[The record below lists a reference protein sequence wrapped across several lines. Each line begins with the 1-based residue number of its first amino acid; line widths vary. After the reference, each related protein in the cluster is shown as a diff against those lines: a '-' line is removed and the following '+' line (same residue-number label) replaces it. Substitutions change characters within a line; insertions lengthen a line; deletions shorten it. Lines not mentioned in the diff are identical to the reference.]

1 MMAMGT
7 CLVPVAH
14 GDEGPSVDMK
24 LVPSDAVQNLTQM
37 YIPRPVKLSSDAPT
51 DLKKKPEMQAPL
63 YGTIDFGGKAHIL
76 ALDEPDGK
84 DAKLYVDAN
93 GDGDLTD
100 DPPAEWKKQ
109 TNGGH
114 TMYKGSFKLPLAGDQ
129 TKPVLVN
136 LVAYRFDPKD
146 PQRAG
151 LSHTL
156 LYYADYAREGHVKIG
171 NESYHAVLTNEMGNG
186 DFRGKDNRSAGRLMI
201 DLNKDGK
208 FSGRSETFDPGKP
221 FNVKGTTWKLADMT
235 GDGQFKLEK
244 SDQQVAEVPVPA
256 NLSKGHDAIAFT
268 ATTTDGR
275 QVKFP
280 GDYKGKLVM
289 LDFWATWC
297 GPCMG
302 EVPGLV
308 KTYNEYH
315 SKGFDIL
322 GISLDQPN
330 QAGTVTKVTGQK
342 GMTWPQVYD
351 GKFWQSRV
359 GQMYFIDSIPHAFLV
374 DGDSGKIVAEGNDL
388 RGPGLEPT
396 LKAALAEKHTPAATA
411 NER

>member
-1 MMAMGT
+1 MMVTVGISVVSA
-7 CLVPVAH
+7 ARA
-14 GDEGPSVDMK
+14 DEGPSVDMH
-24 LVPSDAVQNLTQM
+24 LVPANAVRDLMHM
-37 YIPRPVKLSSDAPT
+37 YIPRPVKLSSDAPAE
-51 DLKKKPEMQAPL
+51 LKKKPEMLSPL
-63 YGTIDFGGKAHIL
+63 YGTIQFGGKAHIL

-84 DAKLYVDAN
+84 DARLYVDAK

-100 DPPAEWKKQ
+100 SPPVEWKKQ
-109 TNGGH
+109 ASNGH
-114 TMYKGSFKLPLAGDQ
+114 TMYNGSFKLSLAGNVK
-129 TKPVLVN
+129 KPVLVN

-156 LYYADYAREGHVKIG
+156 LYYADYAREGHIKIG
-171 NESYHAVLTNEMGNG
+171 NEIYHAVLTNEMGTG
-186 DFRGKDNRSAGRLMI
+186 DFRGKDDHSAGRLLI
-201 DLNKDGK
+201 DLNQDGK
-208 FSGRSETFDPGKP
+208 FSGASETFDPNKP
-221 FNVKGTTWKLADMT
+221 FNVKGSTWRVADMT
-235 GDGQFKLEK
+235 GAGEFRLEQ
-244 SDQQVAEVPVPA
+244 SDQKVAEVPLPA
-256 NLSKGHDAIAFT
+256 NLSKGHNAIAFT
-268 ATTTDGR
+268 ATTTNGK

-280 GDYKGKLVM
+280 RDYQGKLVM

-388 RGPGLEPT
+388 RGLNLEPT
-396 LKAALAEKHTPAATA
+396 LKAALGEKQPPGATK
-411 NER
+411 